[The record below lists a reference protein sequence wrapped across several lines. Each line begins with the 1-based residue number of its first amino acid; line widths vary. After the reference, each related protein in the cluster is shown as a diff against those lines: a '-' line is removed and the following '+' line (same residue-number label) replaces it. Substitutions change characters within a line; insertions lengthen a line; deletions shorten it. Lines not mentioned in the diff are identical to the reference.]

1 LSTTE
6 PNPFYVPVAPPPE
19 PPPSTQEAE
28 TGIHPEDPDD
38 DWASVTPQGRGVRVR
53 VLTGSLLLLA
63 VLAGG
68 FWGGVVAER
77 HHGSGTTVASTAAS
91 RFAAAARA
99 AGGSGTGG
107 RFAGLGGAAG
117 GAGAATSG
125 IVTGV
130 VGNTLYVTNASG
142 ALVKVSIGASTTIT
156 RTGSTTLSG
165 LKTGDTV
172 VVSGSTGSNGSV
184 SATAVRA
191 TAQGTPSSA
200 GGGGFSSGQFG
211 AGG

>member
-6 PNPFYVPVAPPPE
+6 PNPFYVPVAPPPG
-19 PPPSTQEAE
+19 PPPSTQPAE
-28 TGIHPEDPDD
+28 SGIHPEDPDD
-38 DWASVTPQGRGVRVR
+38 DWASVTPRGRGVRVR

-68 FWGGVVAER
+68 FWGGAVAEK
-77 HHGSGTTVASTAAS
+77 HHGSGTAAASTTAS

-99 AGGSGTGG
+99 AGGSGTGS
-107 RFAGLGGAAG
+107 RFAGLGGAGGGTG

-191 TAQGTPSSA
+191 TAQGTPSA
-200 GGGGFSSGQFG
+200 VGGGGG
-211 AGG
+211 